1 MNIMLAML
9 RTRNSVLDII
19 RSLLYGSNH
28 NCVTHVD
35 RESQSAFNGKFILC
49 YAGTSYDTA
58 DSDKRLAPER
68 VSI

>member
-1 MNIMLAML
+1 MGQVG
-9 RTRNSVLDII
+9 R
-19 RSLLYGSNH
+19 
-28 NCVTHVD
+28 VTHVD

-49 YAGTSYDTA
+49 YAGASYDTA